1 MFKARV
7 SGNFTP
13 FSINQDAESPLAM
26 DVTLMADETIA
37 DSRRNIYES
46 IVRPDRVSLIAVYG
60 TAA

>member
-13 FSINQDAESPLAM
+13 FAINQDNESPLAM

-37 DSRRNIYES
+37 DTKRNVYEQLDYEAS
-46 IVRPDRVSLIAVYG
+46 
-60 TAA
+60 AAPGGGW

>member
-13 FSINQDAESPLAM
+13 FSINQDNESPLAM

-37 DSRRNIYES
+37 DTKRNVYEQ
-46 IVRPDRVSLIAVYG
+46 IDYE
-60 TAA
+60 AAAAPGGGW